1 MDSPARYDQLSR
13 ICWRSLVLVAG
24 CWSAVAAWQTG
35 HSVTALLLTGVGLL
49 AAGDIVAAVSP
60 RPPGA
65 LAPTGDLAVER
76 TVERLR
82 ALLDAVGTAL
92 FAIGDDGRIGFAN
105 RAANS
110 LAGAEIMRLDDATIL
125 DASAVASLRALPTGA
140 RRIVRARDGRSLLA
154 WAGSFTVP
162 GERPQR
168 LLSLQWI
175 AGELDAVEIEAWH
188 AMTRVLTHEMMN
200 SLTPIV
206 SLAESLADGAAHG
219 EAARAASVTIA
230 RRGSHLLRF
239 VERYRALGDLPRP
252 APVAFDLA
260 SFVEDLA
267 QSMATTFASA
277 DITITVEIGDGPAMI
292 LGDPD
297 LIERAIINLLH
308 NAREAV
314 EKKDCRVVR
323 LTLARCADQWSIIVA
338 DSGPGISPEHAED
351 VFVPFFSTKP
361 GGSGIGLPLARQIA
375 LMHGGSLTIAAHDC
389 AGTWVDL
396 RLPLTV

>member
-1 MDSPARYDQLSR
+1 M
-13 ICWRSLVLVAG
+13 
-24 CWSAVAAWQTG
+24 
-35 HSVTALLLTGVGLL
+35 
-49 AAGDIVAAVSP
+49 
-60 RPPGA
+60 
-65 LAPTGDLAVER
+65 
-76 TVERLR
+76 ERLR
-82 ALLDAVGTAL
+82 ALLDAVGPAL

-105 RAANS
+105 RAANR
-110 LAGAEIMRLDDATIL
+110 LAGGEIVKLGDVSVLDE
-125 DASAVASLRALPTGA
+125 SAVAALRALPAGA

-154 WAGSFTVP
+154 WVGSFTVP

-175 AGELDAVEIEAWH
+175 AGELDAVEMEAWH
-188 AMTRVLTHEMMN
+188 AMTRVLAHEMMN

-219 EAARAASVTIA
+219 EAAKAASVTIA

-252 APVAFDLA
+252 ELVAFDLA
-260 SFVEDLA
+260 VFVQDLA
-267 QSMATTFASA
+267 RSMERVFASVGIIIDA
-277 DITITVEIGDGPAMI
+277 EISDGPAMI

-297 LIERAIINLLH
+297 LIERAIINLMH

-314 EKKDCRVVR
+314 EKEDRRVIR
-323 LTLARCADQWSIIVA
+323 LTLARCVDQWSIIVA
-338 DSGPGISPEHAED
+338 DSGPGISPERAED

-375 LMHGGSLTIAAHDC
+375 LMHGGSLSIAAHDG

-396 RLPLTV
+396 RLPRAA

>member
-1 MDSPARYDQLSR
+1 MDSPLRYDRLSR
-13 ICWRSLVLVAG
+13 ICWRSLVAAAG

-35 HSVTALLLTGVGLL
+35 HSATSLLLTGAGLL

-60 RPPGA
+60 RSASA
-65 LAPTGDLAVER
+65 LAPTGDLASEQ

-82 ALLDAVGTAL
+82 ALLDAVGPAL

-105 RAANS
+105 RAANRR
-110 LAGAEIMRLDDATIL
+110 AGGEIVNLDDASVL
-125 DASAVASLRALPTGA
+125 DHSAVAALRALPAGA

-175 AGELDAVEIEAWH
+175 AGELDAVEMEAWH

-206 SLAESLADGAAHG
+206 SLAESLVDGAAHG

-252 APVAFDLA
+252 EPVAFDLA
-260 SFVEDLA
+260 IFVEDLA
-267 QSMATTFASA
+267 RSMGTTFASEHILINA
-277 DITITVEIGDGPAMI
+277 EVGDGPAMI

-314 EKKDCRVVR
+314 EKEDRRVIR
-323 LTLARCADQWSIIVA
+323 LTLARCVDQWSIIVA

-375 LMHGGSLTIAAHDC
+375 LMHGGSLTIAAHDGV
-389 AGTWVDL
+389 GTWVDF
-396 RLPLTV
+396 RLPHTA